1 MDCHDIALLV
11 IGNGRLD
18 YLHDVVDSA
27 LEHLPELG
35 AYLMIDD
42 SGDTTVRRELDRHYP
57 DFDIWHHDQNL
68 GMARAVQNGFTH
80 ALSSGAEYV
89 FWLEEDMRI
98 VRPVPVCAARDVLDH
113 DDQIAQMLFARQ
125 PLTPEEHELGG
136 VHGAFRGLASHY
148 KEWSVWAEHDWIF
161 SLNPCLIPRRVLEDG
176 WDRDN
181 EAGTTARLKAAG
193 YLFGVWGHAGDEPY
207 VEHIGVG
214 RGKKW
219 QL

>member
-18 YLHDVVDSA
+18 YLHDTVDAA
-27 LEHLPELG
+27 LEHLPEFG
-35 AYLMIDD
+35 HYLMIDD
-42 SGDTTVRRELDRHYP
+42 SGDSEVRRQLDRHYP

-80 ALSSGAEYV
+80 VLSSGADYV
-89 FWLEEDMRI
+89 FWLEEDMRV
-98 VRPVPVCAARDVLDH
+98 VRPVPVGAARDVLDH
-113 DDQIAQMLFARQ
+113 DDQIAQMLFQRQ

-136 VHGAFRGLASHY
+136 VHGAFRGLATHY
-148 KEWSVWAEHDWIF
+148 KQWSTWAEHDWIF
-161 SLNPCLIPRRVLEDG
+161 SLNPCLIPRHVLELG

-181 EAGTTARLKAAG
+181 EAGTTKQLREAG
-193 YLFGVWGHAGDEPY
+193 YLFGVWGKPGDQPY

-214 RGKKW
+214 RGRRW